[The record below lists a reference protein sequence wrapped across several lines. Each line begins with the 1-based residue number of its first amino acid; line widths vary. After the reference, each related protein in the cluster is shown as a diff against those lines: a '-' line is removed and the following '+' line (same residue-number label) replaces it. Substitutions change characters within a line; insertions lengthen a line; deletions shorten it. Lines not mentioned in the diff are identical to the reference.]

1 LKNNQDYATNKLLAD
16 MDEIKSN
23 SNILQRNQSS
33 TVRNIQNIV
42 GRPKSSV
49 NYNTQQVE
57 D

>member
-1 LKNNQDYATNKLLAD
+1 

-57 D
+57 DQMANFKNSNA